1 MRTRAV
7 CCAWSDVGSPG
18 SRTTSFH
25 TCQVL
30 RPRRAVWTLAFTR
43 PHVLPSAFATA
54 SAPGITIFTRLNG
67 WPVRSPTDA
76 SPPPSRATAHGSRPM
91 WLATPSSYRTC
102 TDYSLPVSRRTAKDS
117 GHYRSSASSQ
127 ARKLLMASS
136 ICSPVRAFSSWWITR
151 FRSARSRPSLCS
163 FTYLT
168 ASSRRSCDASQGGAD
183 TALGLASHVEFA
195 TYHEVGSRRHRMPLN
210 RDEPHIE
217 TVATIK
223 LTHCRT

>member
-1 MRTRAV
+1 MV
-7 CCAWSDVGSPG
+7 
-18 SRTTSFH
+18 H
-25 TCQVL
+25 QVL
-30 RPRRAVWTLAFTR
+30 HEHAASL
-43 PHVLPSAFATA
+43 SAATHA
-54 SAPGITIFTRLNG
+54 NR
-67 WPVRSPTDA
+67 
-76 SPPPSRATAHGSRPM
+76 
-91 WLATPSSYRTC
+91 
-102 TDYSLPVSRRTAKDS
+102 SRRLIKCAKDS

-168 ASSRRSCDASQGGAD
+168 ASSRVPILRRVSGVSGA
-183 TALGLASHVEFA
+183 ALGLASHVEFA

-223 LTHCRT
+223 LTTAELGHSGSGRNRHPLSLFRLVEARLVSEET

>member
-1 MRTRAV
+1 MV
-7 CCAWSDVGSPG
+7 
-18 SRTTSFH
+18 H
-25 TCQVL
+25 QVL
-30 RPRRAVWTLAFTR
+30 HEHAASLSAATHANRNRRL
-43 PHVLPSAFATA
+43 
-54 SAPGITIFTRLNG
+54 IK
-67 WPVRSPTDA
+67 
-76 SPPPSRATAHGSRPM
+76 
-91 WLATPSSYRTC
+91 C
-102 TDYSLPVSRRTAKDS
+102 AKDS

-183 TALGLASHVEFA
+183 AALGLASHVEFA

-223 LTHCRT
+223 LTHCRTWALWFRAQSPSFEPVQTCRSTIGQRGNLITRPPSSDRATFGVHNARSRPPLFERVAIVSRARLCLLAGENREVV